1 MGMKRE
7 LTAAACML
15 VAALAGCATSPT
27 NYAATLSPQ
36 DPKWQSLEC
45 QQARMAASDY
55 DAREKKQMGWGTG
68 LLFGPYGVAMMAAV
82 KEHQAKQR
90 KLFAREVHL
99 QCSSLPLPKELQV
112 DANAAAGTANQTK
125 YP

>member
-7 LTAAACML
+7 LTGAIGILA
-15 VAALAGCATSPT
+15 AALAGCATSPT
-27 NYAATLSPQ
+27 NYAAALSPQ
-36 DPKWQSLEC
+36 DPKWQSPQCL
-45 QQARMAASDY
+45 QARQAASDY

-90 KLFAREVHL
+90 KHFAREVHL

-112 DANAAAGTANQTK
+112 DANSAAGTANQAK